1 MFKTFLSYYKPY
13 KGILLFLVIGSLLR
27 ALLELFFPYVVKLM
41 LEQHLPLKNLPLL
54 LEWSAALL
62 AMYLV
67 NFGMHFSI
75 IYWAQSMSYSMER
88 DMRRDLF
95 SHLQKL
101 SFGFYD
107 KNKSGQ
113 LLSRLTSDL
122 SEING
127 FAGNAP
133 IDLIVCGLTMGGT
146 MVILIYMNPMLGSL
160 IAFLL
165 LVKAVHTVFVNLRM
179 KKAFF
184 ANRVAMGEVT
194 GKAAESINGVR
205 LIKAFAGERSDMAQ
219 FMEKADA
226 YLTVCK
232 KSFKIT
238 SYFVGSMIFFS
249 NFINVAI
256 LVVGGLLIN
265 QGLMSFGELVAFFLY
280 VGLFMKPLMQLLGF
294 IQVYQRG
301 MAGFKR
307 FYELLQEKP
316 EIIDAP
322 DAKICPPCKGN
333 ITFDNVSF
341 AYADGRPVIRNLS
354 LSVAAGETVAFV
366 GATGAGKTT
375 IASLLLRFYEPQSG
389 RILLDGSDIREFT
402 QESLRKQ
409 IGLVQQDV
417 FLFGDSVRY
426 NIAYAKPDATADE
439 VQAAAKAAA
448 ADEVQAAA
456 KAAAADE
463 FIQKLPAS
471 YDTEVGERGVKLSGG
486 QKQRLAIARVF
497 LKNPP
502 VVVLD
507 EATSALDNITE
518 QQIQKELDELA
529 VGRTTLIIAHRLSTI
544 RHADKIVVLDE
555 GAVAE
560 CGSHEELL
568 ARKGHYYDLYQ
579 KE

>member
-13 KGILLFLVIGSLLR
+13 KGILLFIIIGSLLR

-41 LEQHLPLKNLPLL
+41 LEQQLPLQNLPLL
-54 LEWSAALL
+54 LKLSAALL

-67 NFGMHFSI
+67 NFGMHFGI
-75 IYWAQSMSYSMER
+75 IYWAQAMSYAMER

-95 SHLQKL
+95 RHLQKL

-133 IDLIVCGLTMGGT
+133 NDIIICGLTMVGT
-146 MVILIYMNPMLGSL
+146 MVILVYMNPMLGSL
-160 IAFLL
+160 IAILL
-165 LVKAVHTVFVNLRM
+165 LLKAVHTVFVNLRM

-184 ANRVAMGEVT
+184 ANRIAMGEVSA
-194 GKAAESINGVR
+194 KAAESINGVR

-226 YLTVCK
+226 YLATSK

-265 QGLMSFGELVAFFLY
+265 KGLMSFGELVAFFLY

-294 IQVYQRG
+294 IQIYQRG

-316 EIIDAP
+316 EITDAP
-322 DAKICPPCKGN
+322 DAKSCPPCKGN

-341 AYADGRPVIRNLS
+341 AYADGRPVIRGLS
-354 LSVAAGETVAFV
+354 LNVAAGETVAFV

-389 RILLDGSDIREFT
+389 RILLDGCDIRELT
-402 QESLRKQ
+402 QESLRRQ

-448 ADEVQAAA
+448 ADE
-456 KAAAADE
+456 
-463 FIQKLPAS
+463 FIQKLPAG

-502 VVVLD
+502 IVVLD

-518 QQIQKELDELA
+518 QQIQRELDELA

-555 GAVAE
+555 GAVVE
-560 CGSHEELL
+560 CGTHEELL
-568 ARKGHYYDLYQ
+568 ARKGHYFALYSKQ
-579 KE
+579 

>member
-41 LEQHLPLKNLPLL
+41 LEQQLPLQNLPLL
-54 LEWSAALL
+54 LKWSAALL

-67 NFGMHFSI
+67 NFGMHFGI
-75 IYWAQSMSYSMER
+75 IYWAQAMSYAMER

-95 SHLQKL
+95 RHLQKL

-122 SEING
+122 SEVNG

-133 IDLIVCGLTMGGT
+133 NDIIICGLTMVGT
-146 MVILIYMNPMLGSL
+146 MVILVYMNPMLGSL
-160 IAFLL
+160 IAILL
-165 LVKAVHTVFVNLRM
+165 LLKAVHTVFVNLRM

-184 ANRVAMGEVT
+184 ANRIAMGEVSA
-194 GKAAESINGVR
+194 KAAESINGVR

-226 YLTVCK
+226 YLATSK

-265 QGLMSFGELVAFFLY
+265 KGLMSFGELVAFFLY

-294 IQVYQRG
+294 IQIYQRG

-316 EIIDAP
+316 EITDAP
-322 DAKICPPCKGN
+322 DAQTCPPCKGN

-341 AYADGRPVIRNLS
+341 AYADGRPVIRGLS
-354 LSVAAGETVAFV
+354 LNVAAGETVAFV

-389 RILLDGSDIREFT
+389 RILLDGCDIREFT
-402 QESLRKQ
+402 QESLRRQ

-448 ADEVQAAA
+448 ADE
-456 KAAAADE
+456 
-463 FIQKLPAS
+463 FIQKLPAG

-502 VVVLD
+502 IVVLD

-518 QQIQKELDELA
+518 QQIQRELDELA

-560 CGSHEELL
+560 CGTHEELL
-568 ARKGHYYDLYQ
+568 ARRGHYFALYSKQ
-579 KE
+579 

>member
-13 KGILLFLVIGSLLR
+13 KGILLFVVIGSLLR

-41 LEQHLPLKNLPLL
+41 LEQQLPLLNLPLL
-54 LEWSAALL
+54 LKWSAALFV
-62 AMYLV
+62 MYLA

-75 IYWAQSMSYSMER
+75 IYWAQVMSSAMER

-95 SHLQKL
+95 RHLQKL

-122 SEING
+122 GETAG
-127 FAGNAP
+127 LAGNAP
-133 IDLIVCGLTMGGT
+133 NDIIVCGLTMLGT
-146 MVILIYMNPMLGSL
+146 MVILVYMNPLLGSF
-160 IAFLL
+160 IALL
-165 LVKAVHTVFVNLRM
+165 LVLKAVHTVLVNLRM

-194 GKAAESINGVR
+194 AKAAESINGVR

-226 YLTVCK
+226 YLATCK
-232 KSFKIT
+232 KSFKFK
-238 SYFVGSMIFFS
+238 SYFIGSMIFFS

-294 IQVYQRG
+294 SEIYQRG

-316 EIIDAP
+316 EITDAP
-322 DAKICPPCKGN
+322 DAKSCPPCKGN

-341 AYADGRPVIRNLS
+341 AYADGRPVIRGLS
-354 LSVAAGETVAFV
+354 LDVAAGETVAFV

-389 RILLDGSDIREFT
+389 RILLDGCDIRELT
-402 QESLRKQ
+402 QESLRRQ

-448 ADEVQAAA
+448 ADE
-456 KAAAADE
+456 
-463 FIQKLPAS
+463 FIQKLPAG

-518 QQIQKELDELA
+518 QQIQRELDELA

-555 GAVAE
+555 GKVVE
-560 CGSHEELL
+560 CGTHEELL
-568 ARKGHYYDLYQ
+568 ARKGHYFALYSKQ
-579 KE
+579 

>member
-13 KGILLFLVIGSLLR
+13 KGILLFVVIGSLLR

-41 LEQHLPLKNLPLL
+41 LEQQLPLLNLPLL
-54 LEWSAALL
+54 LKWSAALFV
-62 AMYLV
+62 MYLA

-75 IYWAQSMSYSMER
+75 IYWAQVMSSAMER

-95 SHLQKL
+95 RHLQKL

-122 SEING
+122 GETAG
-127 FAGNAP
+127 LAGNAP
-133 IDLIVCGLTMGGT
+133 NDIIVCGLTMLGT
-146 MVILIYMNPMLGSL
+146 MVILVYMNPLLGSF
-160 IAFLL
+160 IALL
-165 LVKAVHTVFVNLRM
+165 LVLKAVHTVLVNLRM

-194 GKAAESINGVR
+194 AKAAESINGVR

-226 YLTVCK
+226 YLATCK
-232 KSFKIT
+232 KSFMFK
-238 SYFVGSMIFFS
+238 SYFIGSMIFFS

-294 IQVYQRG
+294 SEIYQRG

-316 EIIDAP
+316 EITDAP
-322 DAKICPPCKGN
+322 DAKSCPPCKGN

-341 AYADGRPVIRNLS
+341 AYADGRPVIRGLS
-354 LSVAAGETVAFV
+354 LNVASGETVAFV

-389 RILLDGSDIREFT
+389 RILLDGCDIRELT
-402 QESLRKQ
+402 QESLRRQ

-448 ADEVQAAA
+448 ADE
-456 KAAAADE
+456 
-463 FIQKLPAS
+463 FIQKLPDG

-518 QQIQKELDELA
+518 QQIQRELDELA

-555 GAVAE
+555 GKVVE
-560 CGSHEELL
+560 CGTHEELL
-568 ARKGHYYDLYQ
+568 ARKGHYFALYSKQ
-579 KE
+579 

>member
-1 MFKTFLSYYKPY
+1 MFKTFLIYYKPY

-41 LEQHLPLKNLPLL
+41 LEQQLPLKNLPLL

-354 LSVAAGETVAFV
+354 LHVAAGETVAFV

-375 IASLLLRFYEPQSG
+375 IASLLMRFYEPQSG

-402 QESLRKQ
+402 QESLRRQ

-448 ADEVQAAA
+448 ADE
-456 KAAAADE
+456 
-463 FIQKLPAS
+463 FIQKLPAG

-544 RHADKIVVLDE
+544 CHADKIVVLDE

-568 ARKGHYYDLYQ
+568 ARKGRYYDLYQ
-579 KE
+579 KG

>member
-1 MFKTFLSYYKPY
+1 
-13 KGILLFLVIGSLLR
+13 
-27 ALLELFFPYVVKLM
+27 
-41 LEQHLPLKNLPLL
+41 
-54 LEWSAALL
+54 
-62 AMYLV
+62 
-67 NFGMHFSI
+67 
-75 IYWAQSMSYSMER
+75 MEC

-95 SHLQKL
+95 RHLQKL

-113 LLSRLTSDL
+113 LLARLTSDL
-122 SEING
+122 GETAG
-127 FAGNAP
+127 LAGNAP
-133 IDLIVCGLTMGGT
+133 NDIIVCGLTMVGT

-165 LVKAVHTVFVNLRM
+165 LLKAVHTVFVNMRM

-194 GKAAESINGVR
+194 AKAAESINGVR

-226 YLTVCK
+226 YLATCK
-232 KSFKIT
+232 KSFKFK
-238 SYFVGSMIFFS
+238 SYFIGSMIFFS

-294 IQVYQRG
+294 SEIYQRG

-316 EIIDAP
+316 EITDAP

-354 LSVAAGETVAFV
+354 LHVAAGETVAFV

-389 RILLDGSDIREFT
+389 RILLDGCDIREFT
-402 QESLRKQ
+402 QESLRRQ

-448 ADEVQAAA
+448 ADE
-456 KAAAADE
+456 
-463 FIQKLPAS
+463 FIQKLPAG
-471 YDTEVGERGVKLSGG
+471 YNTEVGERGVKLSGG

-568 ARKGHYYDLYQ
+568 ARKGRYYDLYQ

>member
-13 KGILLFLVIGSLLR
+13 KGILLFVVIGSLLR

-41 LEQHLPLKNLPLL
+41 LEQQLPLLNLPLL
-54 LEWSAALL
+54 LKWSAALFV
-62 AMYLV
+62 MYLA

-75 IYWAQSMSYSMER
+75 IYWAQVMSFAMER

-95 SHLQKL
+95 RHLQKL

-122 SEING
+122 GETAG
-127 FAGNAP
+127 LAGNAP
-133 IDLIVCGLTMGGT
+133 NDIIVCGLTMLGT
-146 MVILIYMNPMLGSL
+146 MVILVYMNPLLGSF
-160 IAFLL
+160 IALL
-165 LVKAVHTVFVNLRM
+165 LVLKAVHTVLVNLRM

-194 GKAAESINGVR
+194 AKAAESINGVR

-226 YLTVCK
+226 YLATCK
-232 KSFKIT
+232 KSFKFK
-238 SYFVGSMIFFS
+238 SYFIGSMIFFS

-294 IQVYQRG
+294 SEIYQRG

-316 EIIDAP
+316 EITDAP
-322 DAKICPPCKGN
+322 DAKSCPPCKGN
-333 ITFDNVSF
+333 ITFDNVGF
-341 AYADGRPVIRNLS
+341 AYADGRPVIRGLS
-354 LSVAAGETVAFV
+354 LNVAAGETVAFV

-389 RILLDGSDIREFT
+389 RILLDGCDIRELT
-402 QESLRKQ
+402 QESLRRQ

-448 ADEVQAAA
+448 ADE
-456 KAAAADE
+456 
-463 FIQKLPAS
+463 FIQKLPAG

-518 QQIQKELDELA
+518 QQIQRELDELA

-555 GAVAE
+555 GSVVE
-560 CGSHEELL
+560 CGTHEELL
-568 ARKGHYYDLYQ
+568 ARRGHYFALYSKQ
-579 KE
+579 

>member
-1 MFKTFLSYYKPY
+1 MFKTFLSYYQPY
-13 KGILLFLVIGSLLR
+13 KGILLFIIIGSLLR

-41 LEQHLPLKNLPLL
+41 LEQQLPLQNLPLL
-54 LEWSAALL
+54 LKWSAALL

-67 NFGMHFSI
+67 NFGMHFGI
-75 IYWAQSMSYSMER
+75 IYWAQAMSYAMER

-95 SHLQKL
+95 RHLQKL

-122 SEING
+122 SEVNG

-133 IDLIVCGLTMGGT
+133 NDIIICGLTMVGT
-146 MVILIYMNPMLGSL
+146 MVILVYMNPMLGSL
-160 IAFLL
+160 IAILL
-165 LVKAVHTVFVNLRM
+165 LLKAVHTVFVNLRM

-184 ANRVAMGEVT
+184 ANRIAMGEVSA
-194 GKAAESINGVR
+194 KAAESINGVR

-226 YLTVCK
+226 YLATSK

-265 QGLMSFGELVAFFLY
+265 KGLMSFGELVAFFLY

-294 IQVYQRG
+294 IQIYQRG

-316 EIIDAP
+316 EITDAP
-322 DAKICPPCKGN
+322 DAKSCPPCKGN

-341 AYADGRPVIRNLS
+341 AYADGRPVIRGLS
-354 LSVAAGETVAFV
+354 LNVAAGETVAFV

-389 RILLDGSDIREFT
+389 RILLDGCDIREFT
-402 QESLRKQ
+402 QESLRRQ

-448 ADEVQAAA
+448 ADE
-456 KAAAADE
+456 
-463 FIQKLPAS
+463 FIQKLPAG

-518 QQIQKELDELA
+518 QQIQRELDELA

-555 GAVAE
+555 GKVVE
-560 CGSHEELL
+560 CGKHEELL
-568 ARKGHYYDLYQ
+568 ARRGHYFALYSKQ
-579 KE
+579 

>member
-1 MFKTFLSYYKPY
+1 MFKTFLSYYQPY
-13 KGILLFLVIGSLLR
+13 KGILLFIIIGSLLR

-41 LEQHLPLKNLPLL
+41 LEQQLPLQNLPLL
-54 LEWSAALL
+54 LKWSAALL

-67 NFGMHFSI
+67 NFGMHFGI
-75 IYWAQSMSYSMER
+75 IYWAQAMSYAMER

-95 SHLQKL
+95 RHLQKL

-133 IDLIVCGLTMGGT
+133 NDIIICGLTMVGT
-146 MVILIYMNPMLGSL
+146 MVILVYMNPMLGSL
-160 IAFLL
+160 IAILL
-165 LVKAVHTVFVNLRM
+165 LLKAVHTVFVNLRM

-184 ANRVAMGEVT
+184 ANRIAMGEVSA
-194 GKAAESINGVR
+194 KAAESINGVR

-226 YLTVCK
+226 YLATSK

-265 QGLMSFGELVAFFLY
+265 KGLMSFGELVAFFLY

-294 IQVYQRG
+294 IQIYQRG

-316 EIIDAP
+316 EIVDAP
-322 DAKICPPCKGN
+322 DAKSCPPCKGN

-341 AYADGRPVIRNLS
+341 AYADGRPVIRGLS
-354 LSVAAGETVAFV
+354 LDVAAGETVAFV

-389 RILLDGSDIREFT
+389 RILLDGCDIRELT
-402 QESLRKQ
+402 QESLRRQ

-448 ADEVQAAA
+448 ADE
-456 KAAAADE
+456 
-463 FIQKLPAS
+463 FIQKLPAG

-502 VVVLD
+502 IVVLD

-518 QQIQKELDELA
+518 QQIQRELDELA

-555 GAVAE
+555 GTVVE
-560 CGSHEELL
+560 CGTHEELL
-568 ARKGHYYDLYQ
+568 ARRGHYFALYSKQ
-579 KE
+579 

>member
-1 MFKTFLSYYKPY
+1 MFKTFLSYYQPY
-13 KGILLFLVIGSLLR
+13 KGILLFIIIGSLLR

-41 LEQHLPLKNLPLL
+41 LEQQLPLQNLPLL
-54 LEWSAALL
+54 LKWSAALL

-67 NFGMHFSI
+67 NFGMHFGI
-75 IYWAQSMSYSMER
+75 IYWAQAMSYAMER

-95 SHLQKL
+95 RHLQKL

-122 SEING
+122 SEVNG

-133 IDLIVCGLTMGGT
+133 NDIIICGLTMVGT
-146 MVILIYMNPMLGSL
+146 MVILVYMNPMLGSL
-160 IAFLL
+160 IAILL
-165 LVKAVHTVFVNLRM
+165 LLKAVHTVFVNLRM

-184 ANRVAMGEVT
+184 ANRIAMGEVSA
-194 GKAAESINGVR
+194 KAAESINGVR

-226 YLTVCK
+226 YLVTSK

-265 QGLMSFGELVAFFLY
+265 KGLMSFGELVAFFLY

-294 IQVYQRG
+294 IQIYQRG

-316 EIIDAP
+316 EITDAP
-322 DAKICPPCKGN
+322 DAQICPSCKGN

-341 AYADGRPVIRNLS
+341 AYADGRPVIRGLS
-354 LSVAAGETVAFV
+354 LNVAAGETVAFV

-389 RILLDGSDIREFT
+389 RILLDGYDIRELT
-402 QESLRKQ
+402 QESLRRQ

-417 FLFGDSVRY
+417 FLFGDSVRN

-448 ADEVQAAA
+448 ADE
-456 KAAAADE
+456 
-463 FIQKLPAS
+463 FIQKLPDG

-502 VVVLD
+502 IVVLD

-518 QQIQKELDELA
+518 QQIQRELDELA

-555 GAVAE
+555 GTVVE
-560 CGSHEELL
+560 CGTHEELL
-568 ARKGHYYDLYQ
+568 ARRGHYFALYSKQ
-579 KE
+579 

>member
-41 LEQHLPLKNLPLL
+41 LEQQLPLHNLPLL
-54 LEWSAALL
+54 LKWSAALL
-62 AMYLV
+62 AMYLL
-67 NFGMHFSI
+67 NFGMHFGI

-88 DMRRDLF
+88 DMRHDLF
-95 SHLQKL
+95 RHLQKL

-133 IDLIVCGLTMGGT
+133 IDLIVSGLTMGGT
-146 MVILIYMNPMLGSL
+146 MVVLIYMNPMLGSL

-389 RILLDGSDIREFT
+389 RILLDGCDIREFT
-402 QESLRKQ
+402 QESLRRQ

-448 ADEVQAAA
+448 ADE
-456 KAAAADE
+456 
-463 FIQKLPAS
+463 FIQKLPAG

-568 ARKGHYYDLYQ
+568 ARKGRYYDLYQ

>member
-1 MFKTFLSYYKPY
+1 MFKTFLSYYQPY
-13 KGILLFLVIGSLLR
+13 KGILLFIIIGSLLR

-41 LEQHLPLKNLPLL
+41 LEQQLPLQNLPLL
-54 LEWSAALL
+54 LKWSAALL

-67 NFGMHFSI
+67 NFGMHFGI
-75 IYWAQSMSYSMER
+75 IYWAQAMSYAMER

-95 SHLQKL
+95 RHLQKL

-122 SEING
+122 SEVNG

-133 IDLIVCGLTMGGT
+133 NDIIICGLTMVGT
-146 MVILIYMNPMLGSL
+146 MVILVYMNPMLGSL
-160 IAFLL
+160 IAILL
-165 LVKAVHTVFVNLRM
+165 LLKAVHTVFVNLRM

-184 ANRVAMGEVT
+184 ANRIAMGEVT
-194 GKAAESINGVR
+194 AKAAESINGVR

-226 YLTVCK
+226 YLVTSK

-265 QGLMSFGELVAFFLY
+265 KGLMSFGELVAFFLY

-294 IQVYQRG
+294 IQIYQRG

-316 EIIDAP
+316 EIVDAP
-322 DAKICPPCKGN
+322 GAKSCPPCKGN

-341 AYADGRPVIRNLS
+341 AYADGRPVIRGLS
-354 LSVAAGETVAFV
+354 LNVAAGETVAFV

-389 RILLDGSDIREFT
+389 RILLDGCDISEFT
-402 QESLRKQ
+402 QESLRRQ

-448 ADEVQAAA
+448 ADE
-456 KAAAADE
+456 
-463 FIQKLPAS
+463 FIQKLPAG

-518 QQIQKELDELA
+518 QQIQRELDELA

-555 GAVAE
+555 GTVVE
-560 CGSHEELL
+560 CGTHEELL
-568 ARKGHYYDLYQ
+568 ARKGHYFALYSKQ
-579 KE
+579 

>member
-13 KGILLFLVIGSLLR
+13 KGILLFIIIGSLLR

-41 LEQHLPLKNLPLL
+41 LEQQLPLQNLPLL
-54 LEWSAALL
+54 LKWSAALL

-67 NFGMHFSI
+67 NFGMHFGI
-75 IYWAQSMSYSMER
+75 IYWAQAMSYAMER

-95 SHLQKL
+95 RHLQKL

-122 SEING
+122 SEVNG

-133 IDLIVCGLTMGGT
+133 NDIIICGLTMVGT
-146 MVILIYMNPMLGSL
+146 MVILVYMNPMLGSL
-160 IAFLL
+160 IAILL
-165 LVKAVHTVFVNLRM
+165 LLKAVHTVFVNLRM

-184 ANRVAMGEVT
+184 ANRIAMGEVSA
-194 GKAAESINGVR
+194 KAAESINGVR

-226 YLTVCK
+226 YLATSK

-265 QGLMSFGELVAFFLY
+265 KGLMSFGELVAFFLY

-294 IQVYQRG
+294 IQIYQRG

-316 EIIDAP
+316 EIVDAP
-322 DAKICPPCKGN
+322 GAKSCPPCKGN

-341 AYADGRPVIRNLS
+341 AYADGRPVIRGLS
-354 LSVAAGETVAFV
+354 LNVAAGETVAFV

-389 RILLDGSDIREFT
+389 RILLDGCDIRELT
-402 QESLRKQ
+402 QESLRRQ

-448 ADEVQAAA
+448 ADE
-456 KAAAADE
+456 
-463 FIQKLPAS
+463 FIQKLPAG

-518 QQIQKELDELA
+518 QQIQRELDELA

-555 GAVAE
+555 GSVVE
-560 CGSHEELL
+560 CGTHEELL
-568 ARKGHYYDLYQ
+568 ARKGHYFALYSKQ
-579 KE
+579 

>member
-1 MFKTFLSYYKPY
+1 MFKTFLSYYQPY
-13 KGILLFLVIGSLLR
+13 KGILLFIIIGSLLR

-41 LEQHLPLKNLPLL
+41 LEQQLPLQNLPLL
-54 LEWSAALL
+54 LKWSAALL

-67 NFGMHFSI
+67 NFGMHFGI
-75 IYWAQSMSYSMER
+75 IYWAQAMSYAMER

-95 SHLQKL
+95 RHLQKL

-122 SEING
+122 SEVNG

-133 IDLIVCGLTMGGT
+133 NDIIICGLTMVGT
-146 MVILIYMNPMLGSL
+146 MVILVYMNPMLGSL
-160 IAFLL
+160 IAILL
-165 LVKAVHTVFVNLRM
+165 LLKAVHTVFVNLRM

-184 ANRVAMGEVT
+184 ANRIAMGEVSA
-194 GKAAESINGVR
+194 KAAESINGVR

-226 YLTVCK
+226 YLATSK

-265 QGLMSFGELVAFFLY
+265 KGMMSFGELVAFFLY

-294 IQVYQRG
+294 IQIYQRG

-316 EIIDAP
+316 EIVDAP
-322 DAKICPPCKGN
+322 DAQTCPPCKGN

-341 AYADGRPVIRNLS
+341 AYADGRPVIRGLS
-354 LSVAAGETVAFV
+354 LNVAAGETVAFV

-389 RILLDGSDIREFT
+389 RILLDGCDIRELT
-402 QESLRKQ
+402 QESLRRQ

-448 ADEVQAAA
+448 ADE
-456 KAAAADE
+456 
-463 FIQKLPAS
+463 FIQKLPAG

-502 VVVLD
+502 IVVLD

-518 QQIQKELDELA
+518 QQIQRELDELA

-560 CGSHEELL
+560 CGTHEELL
-568 ARKGHYYDLYQ
+568 ARRGHYFALYSKQ
-579 KE
+579 

>member
-41 LEQHLPLKNLPLL
+41 LEQQLPLQNLPLL
-54 LEWSAALL
+54 LKWSAALL

-67 NFGMHFSI
+67 NFGMHFGI
-75 IYWAQSMSYSMER
+75 IYWAQAMSYAMER

-95 SHLQKL
+95 RHLQKL

-122 SEING
+122 SEVNG

-133 IDLIVCGLTMGGT
+133 NDIIICGLTMVGT

-160 IAFLL
+160 IAILL
-165 LVKAVHTVFVNLRM
+165 LLKAVHTVFVNLRM

-184 ANRVAMGEVT
+184 ANRIAMGEVSA
-194 GKAAESINGVR
+194 KAAESINGVR

-226 YLTVCK
+226 YLATSK

-265 QGLMSFGELVAFFLY
+265 KGLMSFGELVAFFLY

-294 IQVYQRG
+294 IQIYQRG

-316 EIIDAP
+316 EIVDAP
-322 DAKICPPCKGN
+322 DAQTCPPCKGN

-341 AYADGRPVIRNLS
+341 AYADGRPVIRGLS
-354 LSVAAGETVAFV
+354 LNVAAGETVAFV

-389 RILLDGSDIREFT
+389 RILLDGCDIRELT
-402 QESLRKQ
+402 QESLRRQ

-448 ADEVQAAA
+448 ADE
-456 KAAAADE
+456 
-463 FIQKLPAS
+463 FIQKLPAG

-502 VVVLD
+502 IVVLD

-518 QQIQKELDELA
+518 QQIQRELDELA

-555 GAVAE
+555 GTVVE
-560 CGSHEELL
+560 CGTHEELL
-568 ARKGHYYDLYQ
+568 ARKGHYFALYSKQ
-579 KE
+579 

>member
-13 KGILLFLVIGSLLR
+13 KGILLFIIIGSLLR

-41 LEQHLPLKNLPLL
+41 LEQQLPLQNLPLL
-54 LEWSAALL
+54 LKWSAALL

-67 NFGMHFSI
+67 NFGMHFGI
-75 IYWAQSMSYSMER
+75 IYWAQAMSYAMER

-95 SHLQKL
+95 RHLQKL

-122 SEING
+122 SEVNG

-133 IDLIVCGLTMGGT
+133 NDIIICGLTMVGT
-146 MVILIYMNPMLGSL
+146 MVVLVYMNPMLGSL
-160 IAFLL
+160 IAILL
-165 LVKAVHTVFVNLRM
+165 LLKAVHTVFVNLRM

-184 ANRVAMGEVT
+184 ANRIAMGEVSA
-194 GKAAESINGVR
+194 KAAESINGVR
-205 LIKAFAGERSDMAQ
+205 LIKAFAGERSDMEQ

-226 YLTVCK
+226 YLATSK

-265 QGLMSFGELVAFFLY
+265 KGLMSFGELVAFFLY

-294 IQVYQRG
+294 IQIYQRG

-316 EIIDAP
+316 EITDAP
-322 DAKICPPCKGN
+322 DAKSCPSCKGN

-341 AYADGRPVIRNLS
+341 AYADGRPVIRGLS
-354 LSVAAGETVAFV
+354 LNVAAGETVAFV

-389 RILLDGSDIREFT
+389 RILLDGCDIRELT
-402 QESLRKQ
+402 QESLRRQ

-448 ADEVQAAA
+448 ADE
-456 KAAAADE
+456 
-463 FIQKLPAS
+463 FIQKLPCG

-502 VVVLD
+502 IVVLD

-518 QQIQKELDELA
+518 QQIQRELDELA
-529 VGRTTLIIAHRLSTI
+529 LGRTTLIIAHRLSTI

-555 GAVAE
+555 GTVVE
-560 CGSHEELL
+560 CGTHEELL
-568 ARKGHYYDLYQ
+568 ARRGHYFALYSKQ
-579 KE
+579 

>member
-1 MFKTFLSYYKPY
+1 MFKTFLSYYQPY
-13 KGILLFLVIGSLLR
+13 KGILLFIIIGSLLR

-41 LEQHLPLKNLPLL
+41 LEQQLPLQNLPLL
-54 LEWSAALL
+54 LKWSAALL

-67 NFGMHFSI
+67 NFGMHFGI
-75 IYWAQSMSYSMER
+75 IYWAQAMSYAMER

-95 SHLQKL
+95 RHLQKL

-133 IDLIVCGLTMGGT
+133 NDIIICGLTMVGT
-146 MVILIYMNPMLGSL
+146 MVILVYMNPMLGSL
-160 IAFLL
+160 IAILL
-165 LVKAVHTVFVNLRM
+165 LLKAVHTVFVNLRM

-184 ANRVAMGEVT
+184 ANRIAMGEVSA
-194 GKAAESINGVR
+194 KAAESINGVR

-226 YLTVCK
+226 YLATSK

-265 QGLMSFGELVAFFLY
+265 KGLMSFGELVAFFLY

-294 IQVYQRG
+294 IQIYQRG

-307 FYELLQEKP
+307 FYELLQEQP
-316 EIIDAP
+316 EITDAP
-322 DAKICPPCKGN
+322 DAKSCPPCKGN

-341 AYADGRPVIRNLS
+341 AYADGRPVIRGLS
-354 LSVAAGETVAFV
+354 LNVAAGETVAFV

-389 RILLDGSDIREFT
+389 RILLDGYDIRELT
-402 QESLRKQ
+402 QESLRRQ

-448 ADEVQAAA
+448 ADE
-456 KAAAADE
+456 
-463 FIQKLPAS
+463 FIQKLPDG

-518 QQIQKELDELA
+518 QQIQRELDELA

-555 GAVAE
+555 GAVVE
-560 CGSHEELL
+560 CGTHEELL
-568 ARKGHYYDLYQ
+568 ARRGHYFALYSKQ
-579 KE
+579 

>member
-41 LEQHLPLKNLPLL
+41 LEQQLPLQNLPLL
-54 LEWSAALL
+54 LKWSAALL

-67 NFGMHFSI
+67 NFGMHFCI
-75 IYWAQSMSYSMER
+75 IYWAQAMSYAMER

-95 SHLQKL
+95 RHLQKL

-122 SEING
+122 SEVNG

-133 IDLIVCGLTMGGT
+133 NDIIICGLTMVGT

-160 IAFLL
+160 IAILL
-165 LVKAVHTVFVNLRM
+165 LLKAVHTVFVNLRM

-184 ANRVAMGEVT
+184 ANRVAMGEVSA
-194 GKAAESINGVR
+194 KAAESINGVR

-226 YLTVCK
+226 YLATSK

-265 QGLMSFGELVAFFLY
+265 KGLMSFGELVAFFLY

-294 IQVYQRG
+294 IQIYQRG

-316 EIIDAP
+316 EIVDAP
-322 DAKICPPCKGN
+322 DAKSCPPCKGN

-341 AYADGRPVIRNLS
+341 AYADGRPVIRGLS
-354 LSVAAGETVAFV
+354 LDVAAGETVAFV

-389 RILLDGSDIREFT
+389 RILLDGCDIRELT
-402 QESLRKQ
+402 QESLRRQ

-448 ADEVQAAA
+448 ADE
-456 KAAAADE
+456 
-463 FIQKLPAS
+463 FIQKLPAG

-502 VVVLD
+502 IVVLD

-518 QQIQKELDELA
+518 QQIQRELDELA

-555 GAVAE
+555 GKVVE
-560 CGSHEELL
+560 CGTHEELL
-568 ARKGHYYDLYQ
+568 ARKGHYFALYSKQ
-579 KE
+579 

>member
-13 KGILLFLVIGSLLR
+13 KGILLFVVIGSLLR

-41 LEQHLPLKNLPLL
+41 LEQQLPLLNLPLL
-54 LEWSAALL
+54 LKWSAALFV
-62 AMYLV
+62 MYLA

-75 IYWAQSMSYSMER
+75 IYWAQVMSSAMER

-95 SHLQKL
+95 RHLQKL

-122 SEING
+122 GETAG
-127 FAGNAP
+127 LAGNAP
-133 IDLIVCGLTMGGT
+133 NDIIVCGLTMLGT
-146 MVILIYMNPMLGSL
+146 MVILVYMNPLLGSF
-160 IAFLL
+160 IALL
-165 LVKAVHTVFVNLRM
+165 LVLKAVHTVLVNLRM

-184 ANRVAMGEVT
+184 ANRIAMGEVT
-194 GKAAESINGVR
+194 AKAAESINGVR

-226 YLTVCK
+226 YLATSK

-265 QGLMSFGELVAFFLY
+265 KGLMSFGELVAFFLY

-294 IQVYQRG
+294 IQIYQRG

-316 EIIDAP
+316 EITDAP
-322 DAKICPPCKGN
+322 DAKSCPPCKGN

-341 AYADGRPVIRNLS
+341 AYADGRPVIRGLS
-354 LSVAAGETVAFV
+354 LNVASGETVAFV

-389 RILLDGSDIREFT
+389 RILLDGCDIRELT
-402 QESLRKQ
+402 QESLRRQ

-448 ADEVQAAA
+448 ADE
-456 KAAAADE
+456 
-463 FIQKLPAS
+463 FIQKLPAG

-518 QQIQKELDELA
+518 QQIQRELDELA

-555 GAVAE
+555 GSVVE
-560 CGSHEELL
+560 CGTHEELL
-568 ARKGHYYDLYQ
+568 ARKGHYFALYSKQ
-579 KE
+579 

>member
-13 KGILLFLVIGSLLR
+13 KGILLFVVIGSLLR

-41 LEQHLPLKNLPLL
+41 LEQQLPLLNLPLL
-54 LEWSAALL
+54 LKWSAALFV
-62 AMYLV
+62 MYLV

-75 IYWAQSMSYSMER
+75 IYWAQVMSSAMER

-95 SHLQKL
+95 RHLQKL

-122 SEING
+122 GETAG
-127 FAGNAP
+127 LAGNAP
-133 IDLIVCGLTMGGT
+133 NDIIVCGLTMLGT
-146 MVILIYMNPMLGSL
+146 MVILVYMNPLLGSF
-160 IAFLL
+160 IALL
-165 LVKAVHTVFVNLRM
+165 LVLKAVHTVLVNLRM

-194 GKAAESINGVR
+194 AKAAESINGVR

-226 YLTVCK
+226 YLATCK
-232 KSFKIT
+232 KSFKFK
-238 SYFVGSMIFFS
+238 SYFIGSMIFFS

-294 IQVYQRG
+294 SEIYQRG

-316 EIIDAP
+316 EITDAP
-322 DAKICPPCKGN
+322 DAKSCPPCKGN

-341 AYADGRPVIRNLS
+341 AYADGRPVIRGLS
-354 LSVAAGETVAFV
+354 LNVASGETVAFV

-389 RILLDGSDIREFT
+389 RILLDGCDIRELT
-402 QESLRKQ
+402 QESLRRQ

-448 ADEVQAAA
+448 ADE
-456 KAAAADE
+456 
-463 FIQKLPAS
+463 FIQKLPDG

-518 QQIQKELDELA
+518 QQIQRELDELA

-555 GAVAE
+555 GKVVE
-560 CGSHEELL
+560 CGTHEELL
-568 ARKGHYYDLYQ
+568 ARKGHYFALYSKQ
-579 KE
+579 

>member
-1 MFKTFLSYYKPY
+1 MFKTFLSYYQPY
-13 KGILLFLVIGSLLR
+13 KGILLFIIIGSLLR

-41 LEQHLPLKNLPLL
+41 LEQQLPLLNLPLL
-54 LEWSAALL
+54 LKWSAALFV
-62 AMYLV
+62 MYLA

-75 IYWAQSMSYSMER
+75 IYWAQVMSSAMER

-95 SHLQKL
+95 RHLQKL

-122 SEING
+122 GETAG
-127 FAGNAP
+127 LAGNAP
-133 IDLIVCGLTMGGT
+133 NDIIVCGLTMLGT
-146 MVILIYMNPMLGSL
+146 MVILVYMNPLLGSF
-160 IAFLL
+160 IALL
-165 LVKAVHTVFVNLRM
+165 LVLKAVHTVLVNLRM

-194 GKAAESINGVR
+194 AKAAESINGVR

-226 YLTVCK
+226 YLATCK
-232 KSFKIT
+232 KSFKFK
-238 SYFVGSMIFFS
+238 SYFIGSMIFFS

-294 IQVYQRG
+294 SEIYQRG

-316 EIIDAP
+316 EITDAP
-322 DAKICPPCKGN
+322 DAKSCPPCKGN

-341 AYADGRPVIRNLS
+341 AYADGRPVIRGLS
-354 LSVAAGETVAFV
+354 LNVASGETVAFV

-389 RILLDGSDIREFT
+389 RILLDGCDIRELT
-402 QESLRKQ
+402 QESLRRQ

-448 ADEVQAAA
+448 ADE
-456 KAAAADE
+456 
-463 FIQKLPAS
+463 FIQKLPDG

-518 QQIQKELDELA
+518 QQIQRELDELA

-555 GAVAE
+555 GTVVE
-560 CGSHEELL
+560 CGTHEELL
-568 ARKGHYYDLYQ
+568 ARRGHYFALYSKQ
-579 KE
+579 

>member
-13 KGILLFLVIGSLLR
+13 KGILLFVVIGSLLR

-41 LEQHLPLKNLPLL
+41 LEQQLPLLNLPLL
-54 LEWSAALL
+54 LKWSAALFV
-62 AMYLV
+62 MYLA

-75 IYWAQSMSYSMER
+75 IYWAQVMSSAMER

-95 SHLQKL
+95 RHLQKL

-122 SEING
+122 GETAG
-127 FAGNAP
+127 LAGNAP
-133 IDLIVCGLTMGGT
+133 NDIIVCGLTMLGT
-146 MVILIYMNPMLGSL
+146 MVILVYMNPLLGSF
-160 IAFLL
+160 IALL
-165 LVKAVHTVFVNLRM
+165 LVLKAVHTVLVNLRI

-194 GKAAESINGVR
+194 AKAAESINGVR

-226 YLTVCK
+226 YLATCK
-232 KSFKIT
+232 KSFKFK
-238 SYFVGSMIFFS
+238 SYFIGSMIFFS

-294 IQVYQRG
+294 SEIYQRG

-316 EIIDAP
+316 EITDAP
-322 DAKICPPCKGN
+322 DAKSCPPCKGN

-341 AYADGRPVIRNLS
+341 AYADGRPVIRGLS
-354 LSVAAGETVAFV
+354 LNVASGETVAFV

-389 RILLDGSDIREFT
+389 RILLDGCDIRELT
-402 QESLRKQ
+402 QESLRRQ

-448 ADEVQAAA
+448 ADE
-456 KAAAADE
+456 
-463 FIQKLPAS
+463 FIQKLPAG

-518 QQIQKELDELA
+518 QQIQRELDELA

-555 GAVAE
+555 GSVVE
-560 CGSHEELL
+560 CGTHEELL
-568 ARKGHYYDLYQ
+568 ARKGHYFALYSKQ
-579 KE
+579 

>member
-1 MFKTFLSYYKPY
+1 MFKLFLNYYKPY
-13 KGILLFLVIGSLLR
+13 RHILIMLILGSLLR

-41 LEQHLPLKNLPLL
+41 LEQELPLKDLGLL
-54 LEWSAALL
+54 LKWSAGLL
-62 AMYLV
+62 AMYLG
-67 NFGMHFSI
+67 NFAIQYGI
-75 IYWAQSMSYSMER
+75 IYYGQAMSSAMER

-95 SHLQKL
+95 RHLQKL

-122 SEING
+122 GETAG
-127 FAGNAP
+127 LAGNAP
-133 IDLIVCGLTMGGT
+133 NDIVVCGLTMLGT
-146 MVILIYMNPMLGSL
+146 MVMMIYMNPLLGSL

-165 LVKAVHTVFVNLRM
+165 LFKAVHTLLVNMRM

-184 ANRVAMGEVT
+184 ANRVAMGELT
-194 GKAAESINGVR
+194 AKASESISGVR
-205 LIKAFAGERSDMAQ
+205 LIKAFSGEKNDLAQ

-226 YLTVCK
+226 YLAACR
-232 KSFKIT
+232 KSFKLR
-238 SYFVGSMIFFS
+238 SYFIGSMIFFS

-256 LVVGGLLIN
+256 LVVGGVLIN
-265 QGLMSFGELVAFFLY
+265 RGLMSFGELVAFFLY

-294 IQVYQRG
+294 SELYQRG

-316 EIIDAP
+316 EILDAP
-322 DAKICPPCKGN
+322 DAVECGSVRGSID
-333 ITFDNVSF
+333 FANVSF
-341 AYADGRPVIRNLS
+341 GYADGRPIIKNLT
-354 LSVAAGETVAFV
+354 LHIEPGETVAFV

-375 IASLLLRFYEPQSG
+375 IASLLLRFYEPQGG
-389 RILLDGSDIREFT
+389 RILLDGKDIRSFT
-402 QESLRKQ
+402 QESLRRQ

-426 NIAYAKPDATADE
+426 NIAYAKPEADAQAVE
-439 VQAAAKAAA
+439 AAAQAAC
-448 ADEVQAAA
+448 ADS
-456 KAAAADE
+456 
-463 FIQKLPAS
+463 FIKELPEG
-471 YDTEVGERGVKLSGG
+471 YDTQIGERGVKLSGG

-518 QQIQKELDELA
+518 QQIQRELDKLA
-529 VGRTTLIIAHRLSTI
+529 AGRTTLIIAHRLSTI
-544 RHADKIVVLDE
+544 RHADKIVVLQDGNVVE
-555 GAVAE
+555 SGT
-560 CGSHEELL
+560 HEELL
-568 ARKGHYYDLYQ
+568 AKQGEYFKLYQ
-579 KE
+579 GQ

>member
-1 MFKTFLSYYKPY
+1 MFKLFLNYYKPY
-13 KGILLFLVIGSLLR
+13 RHILILLILGSLLR
-27 ALLELFFPYVVKLM
+27 AVLELFFPYVVKLM
-41 LEQHLPLKNLPLL
+41 LEQELPLKDLSLL
-54 LEWSAALL
+54 LQWSAGLL
-62 AMYLV
+62 AMYLG
-67 NFGMHFSI
+67 NFAMQYGI
-75 IYWAQSMSYSMER
+75 IYYAQTMSSAMER

-95 SHLQKL
+95 KHLQRL

-113 LLSRLTSDL
+113 LLARLTSDL
-122 SEING
+122 GETAG
-127 FAGNAP
+127 LAGNAP
-133 IDLIVCGLTMGGT
+133 NDIVVCGLTMLGT
-146 MVILIYMNPMLGSL
+146 MAILIYMNPLLGCL

-165 LVKAVHTVFVNLRM
+165 LFKAAHTIFVNVRM

-184 ANRVAMGEVT
+184 ANRVAMGELT
-194 GKAAESINGVR
+194 AKASESISGVR
-205 LIKAFAGERSDMAQ
+205 LIKAFSGERNDLAQ

-226 YLTVCK
+226 YLAACR
-232 KSFKIT
+232 KSFKLK
-238 SYFVGSMIFFS
+238 SYFIGSMIFFS

-256 LVVGGLLIN
+256 LVVGGVLIN
-265 QGLMSFGELVAFFLY
+265 QGLMTFGELVAFFLY

-294 IQVYQRG
+294 SEMYQRG

-322 DAKICPPCKGN
+322 DAVDCTSCAGSID
-333 ITFDNVSF
+333 FENVSF
-341 AYADGRPVIRNLS
+341 GYEDGRPIIKNLT
-354 LSVAAGETVAFV
+354 LHIAPGETVAFV

-375 IASLLLRFYEPQSG
+375 IASLLLRFYEPQGG
-389 RILLDGSDIREFT
+389 RILLDGRDIREFT
-402 QESLRKQ
+402 QESLRRQ

-426 NIAYAKPDATADE
+426 NIAYAKPEADE
-439 VQAAAKAAA
+439 EAVERAAQSAA
-448 ADEVQAAA
+448 AD
-456 KAAAADE
+456 D
-463 FIQKLPAS
+463 FIRELPHG
-471 YDTEVGERGVKLSGG
+471 YDTEIGERGVKLSGG

-518 QQIQKELDELA
+518 QQIQGELDKLA

-544 RHADKIVVLDE
+544 RHADKIVVLQN
-555 GAVAE
+555 
-560 CGSHEELL
+560 GSVVESGTHEELL
-568 ARKGHYYDLYQ
+568 AKQGEYFKLYRG
-579 KE
+579 

>member
-1 MFKTFLSYYKPY
+1 MFKTFLSYYQPY
-13 KGILLFLVIGSLLR
+13 KGILLFIIIGSLLR

-41 LEQHLPLKNLPLL
+41 LEQQLPLQNLPLL
-54 LEWSAALL
+54 LKWSAALL

-67 NFGMHFSI
+67 NFGMHFGI
-75 IYWAQSMSYSMER
+75 IYWAQAMSYAMER

-95 SHLQKL
+95 RHLQKL

-122 SEING
+122 SEVNG

-133 IDLIVCGLTMGGT
+133 NDIIICGLTMVGT
-146 MVILIYMNPMLGSL
+146 MVILVYMNPMLGSL
-160 IAFLL
+160 IAILL
-165 LVKAVHTVFVNLRM
+165 LLKAVHTVFVNLRM

-184 ANRVAMGEVT
+184 ANRIAMGEVSA
-194 GKAAESINGVR
+194 KAAESINGVR

-226 YLTVCK
+226 YLVTSK

-265 QGLMSFGELVAFFLY
+265 KGLMSFGELVAFFLY

-294 IQVYQRG
+294 IQIYQRG

-316 EIIDAP
+316 EIVDAP
-322 DAKICPPCKGN
+322 GAKSCPPCKGN

-341 AYADGRPVIRNLS
+341 AYADGRPVIRGLS
-354 LSVAAGETVAFV
+354 LNVAAGETVAFV

-389 RILLDGSDIREFT
+389 RILLDGCDISEFT
-402 QESLRKQ
+402 QESLRRQ

-448 ADEVQAAA
+448 ADE
-456 KAAAADE
+456 
-463 FIQKLPAS
+463 FIQKLPAG

-518 QQIQKELDELA
+518 QQIQRELDELA

-555 GAVAE
+555 GSVVE
-560 CGSHEELL
+560 CGTHEELL
-568 ARKGHYYDLYQ
+568 ACRGHYFALYSKQ
-579 KE
+579 

>member
-13 KGILLFLVIGSLLR
+13 KGILFFLVIGSLLR

-41 LEQHLPLKNLPLL
+41 LEQQLPLQNLPLL
-54 LEWSAALL
+54 LKWSAALL

-67 NFGMHFSI
+67 NFGMHFGI
-75 IYWAQSMSYSMER
+75 IYWAQAMSYAMER

-95 SHLQKL
+95 RHLQKL

-122 SEING
+122 SETAG
-127 FAGNAP
+127 LAGNAP
-133 IDLIVCGLTMGGT
+133 NDIIVCGLTMVGT
-146 MVILIYMNPMLGSL
+146 MVILVYMNPMLGSL
-160 IAFLL
+160 IAILL
-165 LVKAVHTVFVNLRM
+165 LLKAVHTVFVNLRM

-184 ANRVAMGEVT
+184 ANRIAMGEVSA
-194 GKAAESINGVR
+194 KAAESINGVR
-205 LIKAFAGERSDMAQ
+205 LIKAFAGERSDMVQ

-226 YLTVCK
+226 YLATSK

-265 QGLMSFGELVAFFLY
+265 KGLMSFGELVAFFLY

-294 IQVYQRG
+294 IQIYQRG

-316 EIIDAP
+316 EIVDAP
-322 DAKICPPCKGN
+322 DAQTCPPCKGN

-341 AYADGRPVIRNLS
+341 AYADGRPVIRGLS
-354 LSVAAGETVAFV
+354 LDVAAGETVAFV

-389 RILLDGSDIREFT
+389 RILLDGCDIRELT
-402 QESLRKQ
+402 QESLRRQ

-448 ADEVQAAA
+448 ADE
-456 KAAAADE
+456 
-463 FIQKLPAS
+463 FIQKLPAG

-502 VVVLD
+502 IVVLD

-518 QQIQKELDELA
+518 QQIQRELDELA

-555 GAVAE
+555 GTVVE
-560 CGSHEELL
+560 CGTHEELL
-568 ARKGHYYDLYQ
+568 ARKGHYFALYSKQ
-579 KE
+579 

>member
-13 KGILLFLVIGSLLR
+13 KGILLFVVIGSLLR

-41 LEQHLPLKNLPLL
+41 LEQQLPLQNLPLL
-54 LEWSAALL
+54 LKWSAALL

-67 NFGMHFSI
+67 NFGMHFGI
-75 IYWAQSMSYSMER
+75 IYWAQAMSYAMER

-95 SHLQKL
+95 RHLQKL

-122 SEING
+122 SEVNG

-133 IDLIVCGLTMGGT
+133 NDIIICGLTMVGT
-146 MVILIYMNPMLGSL
+146 MVILVYMNPMLGSL
-160 IAFLL
+160 IAILL
-165 LVKAVHTVFVNLRM
+165 LLKAVHTVFVNLRM

-184 ANRVAMGEVT
+184 ANRIAMGEVT
-194 GKAAESINGVR
+194 AKAAESINGVR

-226 YLTVCK
+226 YLATSK

-316 EIIDAP
+316 EIVDAP
-322 DAKICPPCKGN
+322 DAKSCPPCKGN

-341 AYADGRPVIRNLS
+341 AYADGRPVIRGLS
-354 LSVAAGETVAFV
+354 LDVAAGETVAFV

-389 RILLDGSDIREFT
+389 RILLDGCDIRELT
-402 QESLRKQ
+402 QESLRRQ

-448 ADEVQAAA
+448 ADE
-456 KAAAADE
+456 
-463 FIQKLPAS
+463 FIQKLPAG

-502 VVVLD
+502 IVVLD

-518 QQIQKELDELA
+518 QQIQRELDELA

-555 GAVAE
+555 GTVVE
-560 CGSHEELL
+560 CGTHEELL
-568 ARKGHYYDLYQ
+568 ARRGHYFALYSKQ
-579 KE
+579 

>member
-13 KGILLFLVIGSLLR
+13 KGILLFVVIGSLLR

-41 LEQHLPLKNLPLL
+41 LEQQLPLLNLPLL
-54 LEWSAALL
+54 LKWSAALFV
-62 AMYLV
+62 MYLA

-75 IYWAQSMSYSMER
+75 IYWAQVMSSAMER

-95 SHLQKL
+95 RHLQKL

-122 SEING
+122 GETAG
-127 FAGNAP
+127 LAGNAP
-133 IDLIVCGLTMGGT
+133 NDIIVCGLTMLGT
-146 MVILIYMNPMLGSL
+146 MVILVYMNPLLGSF
-160 IAFLL
+160 IALL
-165 LVKAVHTVFVNLRM
+165 LVLKAVHTVLVNLRM

-194 GKAAESINGVR
+194 AKAAESINGVR

-226 YLTVCK
+226 YLATCK
-232 KSFKIT
+232 KSFKFK
-238 SYFVGSMIFFS
+238 SYFIGSMIFFS

-294 IQVYQRG
+294 SEIYQRG

-316 EIIDAP
+316 EITDAP
-322 DAKICPPCKGN
+322 DAKSCPPCKGN

-341 AYADGRPVIRNLS
+341 AYADGRPVIRGLS
-354 LSVAAGETVAFV
+354 LNVAAGETVAFV

-389 RILLDGSDIREFT
+389 RILLDGCDIRELT
-402 QESLRKQ
+402 QESLRRQ

-448 ADEVQAAA
+448 ADE
-456 KAAAADE
+456 
-463 FIQKLPAS
+463 FIQKLPAG

-518 QQIQKELDELA
+518 QQIQRELDELA

-555 GAVAE
+555 GTVVE
-560 CGSHEELL
+560 CGTHEELL
-568 ARKGHYYDLYQ
+568 ARKGHYFALYSKQ
-579 KE
+579 

>member
-41 LEQHLPLKNLPLL
+41 LEQQLPLQNLPLL
-54 LEWSAALL
+54 LKWSAALL

-67 NFGMHFSI
+67 NFGMHFGI
-75 IYWAQSMSYSMER
+75 IYWAQAMSYAMER

-95 SHLQKL
+95 RHLQKL

-122 SEING
+122 SEVNG

-133 IDLIVCGLTMGGT
+133 NDIIICGLTMVGT
-146 MVILIYMNPMLGSL
+146 MVILVYMNPMLGSL
-160 IAFLL
+160 IAILL
-165 LVKAVHTVFVNLRM
+165 LLKAVHTVFVNLRM

-184 ANRVAMGEVT
+184 ANRIAMGEVSA
-194 GKAAESINGVR
+194 KAAESINGVR

-226 YLTVCK
+226 YLATSK

-265 QGLMSFGELVAFFLY
+265 KGLMSFGELVAFFLY

-294 IQVYQRG
+294 IQIYQRG

-316 EIIDAP
+316 EITDAP
-322 DAKICPPCKGN
+322 DAKSCPPCKGN

-341 AYADGRPVIRNLS
+341 AYADGRPVIRGLS
-354 LSVAAGETVAFV
+354 LNVAAGETVAFV

-389 RILLDGSDIREFT
+389 RILLDGCDIRELT
-402 QESLRKQ
+402 QESLRRQ

-426 NIAYAKPDATADE
+426 NIAYAKPEAT
-439 VQAAAKAAA
+439 

-463 FIQKLPAS
+463 FIQKLPAG

-502 VVVLD
+502 IVVLD

-518 QQIQKELDELA
+518 QQIQRELDELA

-555 GAVAE
+555 GKVVE
-560 CGSHEELL
+560 CGTHEELL
-568 ARKGHYYDLYQ
+568 ARRGHYFALYSKQ
-579 KE
+579 

>member
-41 LEQHLPLKNLPLL
+41 LEQQLPLKNLPLL
-54 LEWSAALL
+54 LEWSAVLL

-133 IDLIVCGLTMGGT
+133 IDLIVCGLTMVGT

-165 LVKAVHTVFVNLRM
+165 LLKAVHTVFVNLRM

-205 LIKAFAGERSDMAQ
+205 LIKAFAGERSDMVQ

-226 YLTVCK
+226 YLKVCK

-322 DAKICPPCKGN
+322 DA
-333 ITFDNVSF
+333 
-341 AYADGRPVIRNLS
+341 
-354 LSVAAGETVAFV
+354 
-366 GATGAGKTT
+366 
-375 IASLLLRFYEPQSG
+375 
-389 RILLDGSDIREFT
+389 
-402 QESLRKQ
+402 
-409 IGLVQQDV
+409 
-417 FLFGDSVRY
+417 
-426 NIAYAKPDATADE
+426 
-439 VQAAAKAAA
+439 A

-463 FIQKLPAS
+463 FIQKLPAG
-471 YDTEVGERGVKLSGG
+471 YNTEVGERGVKLSGG

-568 ARKGHYYDLYQ
+568 ARKGRYYDLYQ

>member
-13 KGILLFLVIGSLLR
+13 KGILLFVVIGSLLR

-41 LEQHLPLKNLPLL
+41 LEQQLPLLNLPLL
-54 LEWSAALL
+54 LKWSAALFV
-62 AMYLV
+62 MYLA

-75 IYWAQSMSYSMER
+75 IYWAQVMSSAMER

-95 SHLQKL
+95 RHLQKL

-122 SEING
+122 GETAG
-127 FAGNAP
+127 LAGNAP
-133 IDLIVCGLTMGGT
+133 NDIIVCGLTMLGT
-146 MVILIYMNPMLGSL
+146 MVILVYMNPLLGSF
-160 IAFLL
+160 IALL
-165 LVKAVHTVFVNLRM
+165 LVLKAVHTVLVNLRM

-194 GKAAESINGVR
+194 AKAAESINGVR

-226 YLTVCK
+226 YLATCK
-232 KSFKIT
+232 KSFKFK
-238 SYFVGSMIFFS
+238 SYFIGSMIFFS

-294 IQVYQRG
+294 SEIYQRG

-316 EIIDAP
+316 EITDAP
-322 DAKICPPCKGN
+322 DAKSCPPCKGN

-341 AYADGRPVIRNLS
+341 AYADGRPVIRGLS
-354 LSVAAGETVAFV
+354 LDVAAGETVAFV

-389 RILLDGSDIREFT
+389 RILLDGCDIRELT
-402 QESLRKQ
+402 QESLRRQ

-448 ADEVQAAA
+448 ADE
-456 KAAAADE
+456 
-463 FIQKLPAS
+463 FIQKLPAG

-518 QQIQKELDELA
+518 QQIQRELDELA

-555 GAVAE
+555 GSVVE
-560 CGSHEELL
+560 CGTHEELL
-568 ARKGHYYDLYQ
+568 ARKGHYFALYSKQ
-579 KE
+579 

>member
-1 MFKTFLSYYKPY
+1 MFKTFLSYYQPY
-13 KGILLFLVIGSLLR
+13 KGILLFIIIGSLLR

-41 LEQHLPLKNLPLL
+41 LEQQLPLQNLPLL
-54 LEWSAALL
+54 LKWSAALL

-67 NFGMHFSI
+67 NFGMHFGI
-75 IYWAQSMSYSMER
+75 IYWAQAMSYAMER

-95 SHLQKL
+95 RHLQKL

-122 SEING
+122 SEVNG

-133 IDLIVCGLTMGGT
+133 NDIIICGLTMVGT
-146 MVILIYMNPMLGSL
+146 MVILVYMNPMLGSL
-160 IAFLL
+160 IAILL
-165 LVKAVHTVFVNLRM
+165 LLKAVHTVFVNLRM

-184 ANRVAMGEVT
+184 ANRIAMGEVT
-194 GKAAESINGVR
+194 AKAAESINGVR

-226 YLTVCK
+226 YLATSK

-265 QGLMSFGELVAFFLY
+265 KGLMSFGELVAFFLY

-294 IQVYQRG
+294 IQIYQRG

-316 EIIDAP
+316 EIVDAP
-322 DAKICPPCKGN
+322 DAKSCPPCKGN

-341 AYADGRPVIRNLS
+341 AYADGRPVIRGLS
-354 LSVAAGETVAFV
+354 LDVAAGETVAFV

-389 RILLDGSDIREFT
+389 RILLDGCDIRELT
-402 QESLRKQ
+402 QESLRRQ

-448 ADEVQAAA
+448 ADE
-456 KAAAADE
+456 
-463 FIQKLPAS
+463 FIQKLPAG

-502 VVVLD
+502 IVVLD

-518 QQIQKELDELA
+518 QQIQRELDELA

-555 GAVAE
+555 GKVVE
-560 CGSHEELL
+560 CGTHEELL
-568 ARKGHYYDLYQ
+568 ARRGHYFALYSKQ
-579 KE
+579 

>member
-13 KGILLFLVIGSLLR
+13 KGILLFIIIGSLLR

-41 LEQHLPLKNLPLL
+41 LEQQLPLQNLPLL
-54 LEWSAALL
+54 LKWSAALL

-67 NFGMHFSI
+67 NFGMHFGI
-75 IYWAQSMSYSMER
+75 IYWAQAMSYAMER

-95 SHLQKL
+95 RHLQKL

-122 SEING
+122 SEVNG

-133 IDLIVCGLTMGGT
+133 NDIIICGLTMVGT
-146 MVILIYMNPMLGSL
+146 MVILVYMNPMLGSL
-160 IAFLL
+160 IAILL
-165 LVKAVHTVFVNLRM
+165 LLKAVHTVFVNLRM

-184 ANRVAMGEVT
+184 ANRIAMGEVSA
-194 GKAAESINGVR
+194 KAAESINGVR

-226 YLTVCK
+226 YLATSK

-265 QGLMSFGELVAFFLY
+265 KGLMSFGELVAFFLY

-294 IQVYQRG
+294 IQIYQRG

-316 EIIDAP
+316 EIVDAP
-322 DAKICPPCKGN
+322 GAKSCPPCKGN

-341 AYADGRPVIRNLS
+341 AYADGRPVIRGLS
-354 LSVAAGETVAFV
+354 LNVAAGETVAFV

-389 RILLDGSDIREFT
+389 RILLDGCDIRELT
-402 QESLRKQ
+402 QESLRRQ

-448 ADEVQAAA
+448 ADE
-456 KAAAADE
+456 
-463 FIQKLPAS
+463 FIQKLPAG

-502 VVVLD
+502 IVVLD

-518 QQIQKELDELA
+518 QQIQRELDELA

-555 GAVAE
+555 GKAVE
-560 CGSHEELL
+560 CGTHEELL
-568 ARKGHYYDLYQ
+568 ARKGHYFALYSKQ
-579 KE
+579 